1 MKSTTAITAC
11 ILVFPLRCYT
21 IKCFLTEWMSYLVWS
36 DLVNTCKKGCTIL
49 DTRNTW
55 KNWSALFVFIIAPES
70 GHSLVFNPTVIR
82 TGFGN
87 LESEIRTDY
96 QATKTSFLIDIRFY
110 LQNILPSNTVAIL
123 ISRIQRFSRFVFELL
138 HPSSRQW
145 QKLKKS
151 KAWNLGLNSLKVL
164 KDLKYSKSFKSI
176 SLFHVMKHNKKNDK
190 V

>member
-1 MKSTTAITAC
+1 MDPEEVGNVGT
-11 ILVFPLRCYT
+11 PR
-21 IKCFLTEWMSYLVWS
+21 
-36 DLVNTCKKGCTIL
+36 
-49 DTRNTW
+49 
-55 KNWSALFVFIIAPES
+55 KNWSTLFIFIIVPES
-70 GHSLVFNPTVIR
+70 RHSLVFNPTVIR

-87 LESEIRTDY
+87 LEYEIRTDY